1 MFVYI
6 VLYGRR
12 NTVGLNKANTFPIEF
27 LCTLKR
33 ENKLDYKSSRI
44 SVHDQPLH
52 VVTELC
58 IAKYT
63 HRLQLLFAFIY
74 RQTIGYI

>member
-1 MFVYI
+1 VDL
-6 VLYGRR
+6 VLYGKR
-12 NTVGLNKANTFPIEF
+12 NTVGLNKGNTFPIEF

-33 ENKLDYKSSRI
+33 ENKLDYKSRRI

-52 VVTELC
+52 AFTELC

-63 HRLQLLFAFIY
+63 
-74 RQTIGYI
+74 QTSAPVRFYL